1 MKDSEKSREQLI
13 EELNKLRGA
22 YNELKNKNNNQ
33 TTTTENSLLADIDF
47 SSKVMES
54 LPGIFYIYTYPELR
68 LVLWNKNHEHLLGY
82 KHNEIGNRYIM
93 DWHVPGAESAVQEA
107 IDYVMKHGQNT
118 IEAPL
123 VHKNGEIIPFLL
135 NGIRFESANQQYLL
149 GFGIKIT
156 EQKKLEQELKESE
169 ALFRLM
175 AENST
180 DMIARHDKNGVFIY
194 ASPSCRTLLGF
205 TPEELVG
212 RSAFEFI
219 HPDDLKLVEDSL
231 QSISKE
237 SYISTTTF
245 RIRCKDG
252 NYTWFETK
260 SKAIFDDET
269 HEVVEIHAS
278 SRDVTA
284 RVLAKQKLKENEQKL
299 NALFTSMTEMV
310 VLHDLVFDENKTPVN
325 YRIIDCNDAFTKITG
340 IPKEQAVGKLSTE
353 VYQTQEAPYLK
364 EFSGVAISGKSY
376 EYESY
381 FAPMDKY
388 FMISVVSPAKNK
400 FATITSDITQMKLIQ
415 ESIKSNEEKQ
425 RSMIANISDVIA
437 IVDKNGNNAYKS
449 PNIERIFGW
458 KPEELIGK
466 STFDLVHPDDLLIAQ
481 DFFTDLLAGSES
493 SSNNFEFRYRCKDNS
508 YKWVA
513 LTATNQLDNPV
524 INGILLN
531 YRDINP
537 KKEAETELIL
547 AKEKAEE
554 ANKLKTEFLNNM
566 SHEIRTPM
574 NGIIGF
580 SEMLDEPNISDE
592 KRRYYSK
599 IVQNSSHQL
608 LRIIDDILEIST
620 LETKQEK
627 LNETEFSLNDLI
639 MELFSIFDLNSKERN
654 IPIYVKKALP
664 DEQSNITTDRTKLN
678 KILSNL
684 LENALKYTNEGMI
697 EMGYFI
703 ENDLLKLYV
712 KDTGIGIS
720 PKNHQLIF
728 ERFSQENKE
737 MSRKHG
743 GLGLGLSISKEN
755 AQLLGGD
762 ITLTSEKDKGST
774 FYVTIPYKP
783 AQTGNDKTT
792 EISITPKEA
801 DSKYTILIAED
812 EEVNYLYLEALLR
825 NEIKGNIELIHAK
838 NGKEAV
844 DICARNKTID
854 LVLMDIKMPIM
865 NGYEASERIKSQFP
879 DLPIIAQTAYSTD
892 SDRELAIKHGYVDF
906 ISKPINKEKL
916 FGMINKF
923 QNKK

>member
-1 MKDSEKSREQLI
+1 MKDAEKSKEQLI
-13 EELNKLRGA
+13 EELEKLRSA
-22 YNELKNKNNNQ
+22 CQELKDKNTNQ
-33 TTTTENSLLADIDF
+33 TAPTEFSLLADHDF
-47 SSKVMES
+47 SRKVMES

-68 LVLWNKNHEHLLGY
+68 LVLWNKNHEHLLGFE
-82 KHNEIGNRYIM
+82 HDEIVNRYLM
-93 DWHVPGAESAVQEA
+93 DWHVPGAESVVKEAV
-107 IDYVMKHGQNT
+107 DYVMEYGQNT
-118 IEAPL
+118 LEASL
-123 VHKNGEIIPFLL
+123 VHKNGDRIPFLL
-135 NGIRFESANQQYLL
+135 TGIRFETGNQQYLL

-169 ALFRLM
+169 ALFRLL

-180 DMIARHDKNGVFIY
+180 DMIARHDKNGDFVY

-205 TPEELVG
+205 TTEELAG
-212 RSAFEFI
+212 HSAFEFI
-219 HPDDLKLVEDSL
+219 HPDDIKTVEDSL
-231 QSISKE
+231 NRISKE
-237 SYISTTTF
+237 SIISTTTF
-245 RIRCKDG
+245 RIRAKDG
-252 NYTWFETK
+252 SYKWFETK

-269 HEVVEIHAS
+269 KEVVEIHAS
-278 SRDVTA
+278 SRDVTG
-284 RVLAKQKLKENEQKL
+284 RVLAEQKLKENEQKL
-299 NALFTSMTEMV
+299 NALFTAMTEMV
-310 VLHDLVFDENKTPVN
+310 VLHDLVFDENNNPIN
-325 YRIIDCNDAFTKITG
+325 YRIIDCNVAYTKITG
-340 IPKEQAVGKLSTE
+340 IPKEQAVGRLGNE
-353 VYQTQEAPYLK
+353 VYQTKEPPYLK
-364 EFSGVAISGKSY
+364 EFSGVAISGETY

-381 FAPMDKY
+381 FAPMDKH

-400 FATITSDITQMKLIQ
+400 FATITTDITQRIQIQ

-437 IVDKNGNNAYKS
+437 IVDKNGNNTYKS

-466 STFDLVHPDDLLIAQ
+466 NTFDLVHPDDQLIAQ
-481 DFFTDLLAGSES
+481 QFFSDLLTSPES
-493 SSNNFEFRYRCKDNS
+493 SNGFEFRYKCKDNS

-513 LTATNQLDNPV
+513 LTATNQLNNPV

-531 YRDINP
+531 YHDVNP
-537 KKEAETELIL
+537 KKEAEDELIL

-574 NGIIGF
+574 NGILGF
-580 SEMLDEPNISDE
+580 TAMMDEPNLSDE
-592 KRRYYSK
+592 KRKYYSK
-599 IVQNSSHQL
+599 IVQNSSYQL

-627 LNETEFSLNDLI
+627 IYKTEFCLNDLL
-639 MELFSIFDLNSKERN
+639 MELFSIFNLKSKERN

-664 DEQSNITTDRTKLN
+664 DALSNITTDKIKLS

-703 ENDLLKLYV
+703 ENDILKLFV
-712 KDTGIGIS
+712 KDTGIGIA
-720 PKNHQLIF
+720 PKNHQIIF
-728 ERFSQENKE
+728 ERFSQEDKT

-783 AQTGNDKTT
+783 AQTGNDKATGT
-792 EISITPKEA
+792 INTPKEA
-801 DSKYTILIAED
+801 EKKYTVLIAED
-812 EEVNYLYLEALLR
+812 EEVNYLYLETLLS
-825 NEIKGNIELIHAK
+825 NQFTGKYNLIHAI

-844 DICARNKTID
+844 EICARNNKID
-854 LVLMDIKMPIM
+854 LVLMDIKMPVM
-865 NGYEASERIKSQFP
+865 NGYEAAEIINSQFP
-879 DLPIIAQTAYSTD
+879 DLPIIVQTAYSKD
-892 SDRELAIKHGYVDF
+892 SDKEFALQHGCADF

-916 FGMINKF
+916 LAMLNKYLID
-923 QNKK
+923 K